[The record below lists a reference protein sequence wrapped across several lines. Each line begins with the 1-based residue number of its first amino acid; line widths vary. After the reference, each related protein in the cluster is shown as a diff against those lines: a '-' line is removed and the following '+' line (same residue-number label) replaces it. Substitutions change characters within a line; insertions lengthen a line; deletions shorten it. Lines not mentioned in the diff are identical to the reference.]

1 MSRKKQK
8 KEKNTKKKNL
18 NLIKQSNPIKK
29 QSNPIKKQPN
39 IIKKQ
44 SNPVKQSN
52 FVKQSNPTLKQIPLK
67 QLNSLKEFN
76 LLKQFNP
83 FFAKLNTLNYG
94 KVLSIK
100 DGVVTGSGLE
110 TVCFGELVCF
120 NNNKDIVGIVLTLR
134 KKKVEIVMLQNEKS
148 LQIGHSICR
157 LTDSLGRKGK
167 FPSVTV
173 GYELLG
179 KHIDSLGN
187 LLNKEDLSKQE
198 IIKYLNLTKEARNI
212 FKKAPGIIKRE
223 PVTFPFYTGIQVID
237 AFFPI
242 GCGQRELL
250 IGDKFTGKT
259 TIAVTAILNQKETNM
274 ELIKD
279 IKKKGLNKI
288 KLINHIKKEHVFCIY
303 SGIGQRRSSILRIYN
318 LLKKEQAMLYTC
330 IVSSTSS
337 CKAALQYLTPYV
349 ATTIGEYFMEKG
361 HNSFVVY
368 DDLSNHAVAYRQM
381 ALLLR
386 RPPGREAFP
395 GDIFYIHSSLLER
408 SAQMSKHSSGGSL
421 TSFPVIETQCGDVS
435 SYIPT
440 NVISI
445 TDGQIYLDTNL
456 FNKGIRPAVH
466 IGLSVSRV
474 GSAAQN
480 ITIKIISRKL
490 KVQMSEYNRLVG
502 STSMSTDIDPSL
514 ANIIATGLR
523 LTEVFKQRNPRPYFQ
538 QILIGYSSATG
549 FTNEINP
556 NFIMLYYK
564 LLFNLDFMRQLVNR
578 MQIADVD
585 KTLWYAADYFSYN
598 HPFNNLF
605 NFFLK
610 VYSIEK
616 IKRIV
621 DIDAIFTKYTKI
633 FIMQFQPRLEK
644 ILKKKKVTFI

>member
-1 MSRKKQK
+1 MAKKNNNVVSKEAIKTDVNVKKNNVVAAPSTKTTPVVITKSATVMSNPKKDTKKIGVTIKPNMFKPKKLTSIVKKQT
-8 KEKNTKKKNL
+8 NKKKKMTSKSKL
-18 NLIKQSNPIKK
+18 EIKN
-29 QSNPIKKQPN
+29 
-39 IIKKQ
+39 
-44 SNPVKQSN
+44 V
-52 FVKQSNPTLKQIPLK
+52 
-67 QLNSLKEFN
+67 
-76 LLKQFNP
+76 
-83 FFAKLNTLNYG
+83 G

-100 DGVVTGSGLE
+100 DGVVIGSGLE

-120 NNNKDIVGIVLTLR
+120 NNNKDTVGIVLTLR
-134 KKKVEIVMLQNEKS
+134 KKKVEIVLLQNEKG
-148 LQIGHSICR
+148 LQIGDPIFR
-157 LTDSLGRKGK
+157 MTDNVGKKGK
-167 FPSVTV
+167 FPSVKV

-179 KHIDSLGN
+179 KHIDALGN
-187 LLNKEDLSKQE
+187 LLNSEDLSEKE
-198 IIKYLNLTKEARNI
+198 IISYRNLNKETRNV

-223 PVTFPFYTGIQVID
+223 PVAYPFYTGIQVID

-259 TIAVTAILNQKETNM
+259 TIAVTSILNQKEVNAN
-274 ELIKD
+274 LFLNIKNNID
-279 IKKKGLNKI
+279 IVKHL
-288 KLINHIKKEHVFCIY
+288 KKENVFCIY
-303 SGIGQRRSSILRIYN
+303 AGIGQRRSSILRIYN
-318 LLKKEQAMLYTC
+318 LLKKENALFFTC

-349 ATTIGEYFMEKG
+349 ATTVGEYFMDKG
-361 HNSFVVY
+361 NNAFLVY

-395 GDIFYIHSSLLER
+395 GDVFYIHSALLER
-408 SAQMSKHSSGGSL
+408 SSQMSKHSNGGSL

-480 ITIKIISRKL
+480 ITIKVISRKL
-490 KVQMSEYNRLVG
+490 KVQMSEYSRLVG
-502 STSMSTDIDPSL
+502 STSMSTDVDPSL
-514 ANIIATGLR
+514 ANIIAIGLR
-523 LTEVFKQRNPRPYFQ
+523 LTEVFKQRNPRPYYQ
-538 QILIGYSSATG
+538 QVIIGYSSSAG

-564 LLFNLDFMRQLVNR
+564 LLFNVDFLKQLIVR
-578 MQIADVD
+578 MNLPNNSLTYV
-585 KTLWYAADYFSYN
+585 ADYLSYN

-616 IKRIV
+616 IKNIL
-621 DIDAIFTKYTKI
+621 DIDTILLKYTKI
-633 FIMQFQPRLEK
+633 FIHQFQPRLEK
-644 ILKKKKVTFI
+644 ILKKKKLNFF

>member
-1 MSRKKQK
+1 MLKK
-8 KEKNTKKKNL
+8 
-18 NLIKQSNPIKK
+18 
-29 QSNPIKKQPN
+29 
-39 IIKKQ
+39 IIKKE
-44 SNPVKQSN
+44 
-52 FVKQSNPTLKQIPLK
+52 
-67 QLNSLKEFN
+67 NSK
-76 LLKQFNP
+76 KY
-83 FFAKLNTLNYG
+83 LNTKIETLNIG

-100 DGVVTGSGLE
+100 DGVVIGNGLE

-120 NNNKDIVGIVLTLR
+120 NNKHEFVGIVLTLR
-134 KKKVEIVMLQNEKS
+134 KKKVEIVLLQNEKG
-148 LQIGHSICR
+148 LQIGDSIFR
-157 LTDSLGRKGK
+157 MTDSFGKKGR
-167 FPSVTV
+167 FPSIKV

-187 LLNKEDLSKQE
+187 LLNSEDLSETELLTYKN
-198 IIKYLNLTKEARNI
+198 LNNETRNV

-223 PVTFPFYTGIQVID
+223 PVAYPFYTGIQVID

-259 TIAVTAILNQKETNM
+259 TIAVTSILNQKEINTN
-274 ELIKD
+274 LFTNISKQNS
-279 IKKKGLNKI
+279 IVNYL
-288 KLINHIKKEHVFCIY
+288 KKENVFCIY

-318 LLKKEQAMLYTC
+318 LLKKENAIFYTC

-349 ATTIGEYFMEKG
+349 ATTVGEYFMDKG
-361 HNSFVVY
+361 NNAFLVY

-395 GDIFYIHSSLLER
+395 GDVFYIHSALLER
-408 SAQMSKHSSGGSL
+408 SSQMSKHSNGGSL

-480 ITIKIISRKL
+480 ISIKVISRKL
-490 KVQMSEYNRLVG
+490 KVQMSEYSRLVG
-502 STSMSTDIDPSL
+502 STSMSTDIDPSI
-514 ANIIATGLR
+514 ANIISTGLR
-523 LTEVFKQRNPRPYFQ
+523 LTEVFKQRNPRPYYQ
-538 QILIGYSSATG
+538 QIIIGYSSSAG

-564 LLFNLDFMRQLVNR
+564 LLFNLDFLKQLIIR
-578 MQIADVD
+578 MQLQTID
-585 KTLWYAADYFSYN
+585 LNLLYAADYLSYN

-616 IKRIV
+616 IKNVI
-621 DIDAIFTKYTKI
+621 DIDTILVKYTKI
-633 FIMQFQPRLEK
+633 FINQFQPRLEK
-644 ILKKKKVTFI
+644 ILKKKKLNFF